1 MLVLSMVVV
10 SFLWI
15 LVTFQSVVPDLITET
30 PLYGEIVTALQPY
43 LGADPEASSLTRL
56 MVRLLSLCIRVSLQ
70 YTHTHFFSPSQSFI
84 KFIGTFMIFTFMA
97 RFVGSRANGYP
108 TLSGKEMARLADI
121 QKWVTSAGNE
131 KCDAIWNK
139 FTGDVDGKK
148 D

>member
-56 MVRLLSLCIRVSLQ
+56 MVRLLFSLYSCVVAIHS
-70 YTHTHFFSPSQSFI
+70 HAFFLSFSE
-84 KFIGTFMIFTFMA
+84 F
-97 RFVGSRANGYP
+97 Y
-108 TLSGKEMARLADI
+108 
-121 QKWVTSAGNE
+121 
-131 KCDAIWNK
+131 
-139 FTGDVDGKK
+139 
-148 D
+148 